1 MHEHDTCTVCRY
13 MCIIARNQ
21 PLINLQRLKMV
32 SFHREANVSVINIL
46 CSFSV
51 SERAQHNFDESMKEG
66 ELGYRSGNSFLMGAG
81 GSGKTHVLHAFL
93 KEKPPPIRQSTQCV
107 KNPVRAVAQ
116 CKLGVSK
123 KTAGETRFTRITD
136 QQYSDMLCESAKHS
150 QLSNRGRRS
159 PQPHTRRLEGDEA
172 AVAHISAGDFNVLP
186 PVQDV
191 ESAIADITK
200 KLEHSGLEKELVVRI
215 QAGSKAAGQLDDQ
228 DVIDMGD
235 SGGQPTYHEILPVFV
250 SNTMFGMLVVKLN
263 EPLDSHPLVE
273 YYTNGKPIGKPFKS
287 PFTHLQTFRHCMRVL
302 QSTCESGK
310 CPKIA
315 FIGTH
320 KDLEDECKG
329 ENRAEKERKL
339 LSIIPPNMRD
349 HVLFSDAKSQR
360 LLFAI
365 NAKCPGGDD
374 QAVLADLRYLMLREL
389 QKLKRVRIP
398 HRYFALEMAFKRI
411 AKYHEKAIL
420 SKEECFKEATKF
432 HFTRESFED
441 ALQYLTAHKLVMH
454 YSEVLP
460 EVVFIN
466 SQVVLDK
473 ITELVEHSLTLR
485 AKLPT
490 QVQAARSVRGC
501 KELEFCG
508 IITRDILSQ
517 FKSGYISQLF
527 EEDHLILLFE
537 HLLIIAKVGEGKYL
551 MSCLLEPEE
560 GAIPHPLSLPAPLV
574 ATSLLF
580 YFGPDGPK
588 LGVYC
593 CLLST
598 LITDSKWE
606 LLMEDGN
613 PVQLSRNRARFTVP
627 GKNPGFITITDS
639 FTTFFHVEIT
649 FPSNISQA
657 KALEVCEKVCP
668 LIHETILTG
677 IRKASRRLNYNNS
690 IPDTA
695 FLCSSAEHRDT
706 ALHAATISSSG
717 LLTCTTHPASV
728 FSEMTEEHKI
738 WFGKDATFSCDT
750 GMTLYCLLIISKIHL
765 IFT

>member
-1 MHEHDTCTVCRY
+1 M
-13 MCIIARNQ
+13 
-21 PLINLQRLKMV
+21 
-32 SFHREANVSVINIL
+32 
-46 CSFSV
+46 
-51 SERAQHNFDESMKEG
+51 SERAQHNFDEAMKEG

-93 KEKPPPIRQSTQCV
+93 KEKPPPVRQSTQCV

-123 KTAGETRFTRITD
+123 ETAGETRFTRIID
-136 QQYSDMLCESAKHS
+136 QQYSDMLCESAKHL
-150 QLSNRGRRS
+150 QLSHRGKRS

-186 PVQDV
+186 PVQDM
-191 ESAIADITK
+191 ESTVTDITK
-200 KLEHSGLEKELVVRI
+200 RLEHSGLERELVIRI
-215 QAGSKAAGQLDDQ
+215 HAGPKVAGQLDDQ
-228 DVIDMGD
+228 DMIDMGD
-235 SGGQPTYHEILPVFV
+235 SGGQPMYHEILPVFV
-250 SNTMFGMLVVKLN
+250 SNTMFGMLTVKLN

-320 KDLEDECKG
+320 KDLEDECKS

-349 HVLFSDAKSQR
+349 HVIFYDEESQR
-360 LLFAI
+360 LIFAI
-365 NAKCPGGDD
+365 NAKCPGDDD

-389 QKLKRVRIP
+389 QKIQRVRIP
-398 HRYFALEMAFKRI
+398 HRYFALEMAFKRF
-411 AKYHEKAIL
+411 AKYQKKAIL
-420 SKEECFKEATKF
+420 SKEDCFKEATKF
-432 HFTRESFED
+432 YFTRDSFED
-441 ALQYLTAHKLVMH
+441 ALKYLAAHKLIMH

-466 SQVVLDK
+466 SQVILDK

-485 AKLPT
+485 AKQPT
-490 QVQAARSVRGC
+490 QVRAARSVRGYQ
-501 KELEFCG
+501 EFKLCG

-517 FKSGYISQLF
+517 FESGYVPKLF
-527 EEDHLILLFE
+527 EEDHLILLFK
-537 HLLIIAKVGEGKYL
+537 HLLIIANVGEGKYL

-560 GAIPHPLSLPAPLV
+560 AIPHPLSLPAPQV
-574 ATSLLF
+574 VTSLLF

-613 PVQLSRNRARFTVP
+613 PVQLSRNQACFSIP

-639 FTTFFHVEIT
+639 FSTFFHISLT
-649 FPSNISQA
+649 FPSDVSTA
-657 KALEVCEKVCP
+657 KQLQVCESACP
-668 LIHETILTG
+668 KIREMILTG
-677 IRKASRRLNYNNS
+677 IRKASRKLNYNNS
-690 IPDTA
+690 IPEIA
-695 FLCSSAEHRDT
+695 FVCSSHQPSS
-706 ALHAATISSSG
+706 LHPATVADAD
-717 LLTCTTHPASV
+717 LLTCTTHPGSV
-728 FSEMTEEHKI
+728 CCEMTESHKL
-738 WFGKDATFSCDT
+738 WLGRAVTPSTDT
-750 GMTLYCLLIISKIHL
+750 SGMHTCTES
-765 IFT
+765 

>member
-1 MHEHDTCTVCRY
+1 MSD
-13 MCIIARNQ
+13 
-21 PLINLQRLKMV
+21 
-32 SFHREANVSVINIL
+32 
-46 CSFSV
+46 
-51 SERAQHNFDESMKEG
+51 RAQHNFDEAMKEG
-66 ELGYRSGNSFLMGAG
+66 GSNFRSGSSFLMGAG

-107 KNPVRAVAQ
+107 KNPVRAVVQ

-123 KTAGETRFTRITD
+123 VTAGETRLTRITD
-136 QQYSDMLCESAKHS
+136 QQYSDMLCESAKHF
-150 QLSNRGRRS
+150 QLSHRGKRS

-191 ESAIADITK
+191 ESAVCITK
-200 KLEHSGLEKELVVRI
+200 KLEHSGLGRELVVRI
-215 QAGSKAAGQLDDQ
+215 HAGSKEAGQLEDQ

-235 SGGQPTYHEILPVFV
+235 SGGQPTYHEILPIFV

-287 PFTHLQTFRHCMRVL
+287 PFTHLQTFHHCMRVL
-302 QSTCESGK
+302 QLTCESGK

-320 KDLEDECKG
+320 KDLEDECKD

-339 LSIIPPNMRD
+339 LSIIPPNMMD
-349 HVLFSDAKSQR
+349 HVIFCDEESQK
-360 LLFAI
+360 LIFAI
-365 NAKCPGGDD
+365 NAKCPGDDD

-389 QKLKRVRIP
+389 QKLQRVRIP
-398 HRYFALEMAFKRI
+398 HRYFALEMAFKRF
-411 AKYHEKAIL
+411 AKYQKKAIL

-432 HFTRESFED
+432 HFTTESFED
-441 ALQYLTAHKLVMH
+441 ALKYLTAHKLVMH
-454 YSEVLP
+454 HSEVLP

-490 QVQAARSVRGC
+490 QVRATRSVRGSR
-501 KELEFCG
+501 EFKLCG
-508 IITRDILSQ
+508 IITKDILSQ
-517 FKSGYISQLF
+517 FESGYVPNLF
-527 EEDHLILLFE
+527 EEDHLILLFK
-537 HLLIIAKVGEGKYL
+537 HLLIVAEVGEDKYL
-551 MSCLLEPEE
+551 MACLLEEE
-560 GAIPHPLSLPAPLV
+560 AIPHPLSLPGSQVV
-574 ATSLLF
+574 ASLLF

-588 LGVYC
+588 FGVYC

-613 PVQLSRNRARFTVP
+613 PVQLSRNRAHFQVP
-627 GKNPGFITITDS
+627 DHHPGFITISDS
-639 FTTFFHVEIT
+639 FTTFLQVQIT
-649 FPSNISQA
+649 FPSDISQA

-668 LIHETILTG
+668 LIHETVLTG
-677 IRKASRRLNYNNS
+677 IRKALRRLNYNNS
-690 IPDTA
+690 IPKTA
-695 FLCSSAEHRDT
+695 FLCLNTKHRDT
-706 ALHAATISSSG
+706 TLHAALISSSG

-728 FSEMTEEHKI
+728 FSEITEEHKI
-738 WFGKDATFSCDT
+738 WFGKDAPFSCDAGT
-750 GMTLYCLLIISKIHL
+750 GM
-765 IFT
+765 

>member
-1 MHEHDTCTVCRY
+1 MS
-13 MCIIARNQ
+13 
-21 PLINLQRLKMV
+21 K
-32 SFHREANVSVINIL
+32 
-46 CSFSV
+46 
-51 SERAQHNFDESMKEG
+51 RAQLNFDEAMKEG
-66 ELGYRSGNSFLMGAG
+66 GSNFRSGSSFLMGAG

-93 KEKPPPIRQSTQCV
+93 KEKPPPVRQSTQCI

-123 KTAGETRFTRITD
+123 ETAGETRFTRITD

-150 QLSNRGRRS
+150 QLSHRGKRS

-191 ESAIADITK
+191 ESAVADITK
-200 KLEHSGLEKELVVRI
+200 KLEHSGLERELVIRMH
-215 QAGSKAAGQLDDQ
+215 AGSKAAGQLDDQ

-263 EPLDSHPLVE
+263 EPLDIHPLVE

-320 KDLEDECKG
+320 KDLEHQCKD

-349 HVLFSDAKSQR
+349 HVIFCDEASQR
-360 LLFAI
+360 LMFAI
-365 NAKCPGGDD
+365 NAKCPGDDD
-374 QAVLADLRYLMLREL
+374 QVVLADLRYLMLREL
-389 QKLKRVRIP
+389 QKLQRVRIP
-398 HRYFALEMAFKRI
+398 HRYFALEMAFKRF
-411 AKYHEKAIL
+411 AKYQKKAIL

-441 ALQYLTAHKLVMH
+441 ALKYLTAHKLVMH

-490 QVQAARSVRGC
+490 QVRAARSVRGSQ
-501 KELEFCG
+501 EFKLCG

-517 FKSGYISQLF
+517 FESGYIPKLF
-527 EEDHLILLFE
+527 EEDHLILLFK
-537 HLLIIAKVGEGKYL
+537 HLLIIAEVGEGKYL
-551 MSCLLEPEE
+551 MACLLEEE
-560 GAIPHPLSLPAPLV
+560 AIPHPLSLPAPQV
-574 ATSLLF
+574 AASLLF
-580 YFGPDGPK
+580 FFGEDGPK

-593 CLLST
+593 CLLSS
-598 LITDSKWE
+598 LITEFNWK
-606 LLMEDGN
+606 LLMEGGN
-613 PVQLSRNRARFTVP
+613 PVQLSRNRARFKVP
-627 GKNPGFITITDS
+627 GDHPGFITISDS
-639 FTTFFHVEIT
+639 FTTFLQIEIT

-668 LIHETILTG
+668 LIRETVLTG

-690 IPDTA
+690 IPKIA
-695 FLCSSAEHRDT
+695 FLCLNAEHQDAT
-706 ALHAATISSSG
+706 LHAATISSSG

-738 WFGKDATFSCDT
+738 WFGKDAPSSCDT
-750 GMTLYCLLIISKIHL
+750 GMYFPLSCLHPSQLHNSYYSQHRIRFGFGLHNNNNSL
-765 IFT
+765 

>member
-1 MHEHDTCTVCRY
+1 M
-13 MCIIARNQ
+13 
-21 PLINLQRLKMV
+21 
-32 SFHREANVSVINIL
+32 
-46 CSFSV
+46 
-51 SERAQHNFDESMKEG
+51 SERAQHNFDEAMKEG
-66 ELGYRSGNSFLMGAG
+66 GSNFRSGSSFLMGAG

-93 KEKPPPIRQSTQCV
+93 KEKPPPVRQSTQCV

-123 KTAGETRFTRITD
+123 ETAGETRFTRITD
-136 QQYSDMLCESAKHS
+136 QQYSDMLCESANHS
-150 QLSNRGRRS
+150 QLSHRDKRS

-191 ESAIADITK
+191 ESAVADITK
-200 KLEHSGLEKELVVRI
+200 KLEHSGLERELVVRMH
-215 QAGSKAAGQLDDQ
+215 AGSKAAGQLDDQ

-320 KDLEDECKG
+320 KDLEHQCKDED
-329 ENRAEKERKL
+329 RAEKERKL
-339 LSIIPPNMRD
+339 LSIIPPNMMD
-349 HVLFSDAKSQR
+349 HVIFCDAESQR
-360 LLFAI
+360 LIFAI
-365 NAKCPGGDD
+365 NAKCPGDDD
-374 QAVLADLRYLMLREL
+374 QAVLADLRCLMLREL
-389 QKLKRVRIP
+389 QKLQHVRIP
-398 HRYFALEMAFKRI
+398 HRYFALEMAFKRF
-411 AKYHEKAIL
+411 AKYQKKAIL

-441 ALQYLTAHKLVMH
+441 ALKYLTAHKLVMH

-466 SQVVLDK
+466 SQVILDK

-490 QVQAARSVRGC
+490 QVQAARSIRGSR
-501 KELEFCG
+501 EFKLCG

-517 FKSGYISQLF
+517 FESGYIPKLF
-527 EEDHLILLFE
+527 EEDHLILLFK
-537 HLLIIAKVGEGKYL
+537 HLLIVAEVGEGKYL
-551 MSCLLEPEE
+551 MACLLEEE
-560 GAIPHPLSLPAPLV
+560 AIPHPLSLPAPQV
-574 ATSLLF
+574 AASLLF
-580 YFGPDGPK
+580 YFGEDGPK

-593 CLLST
+593 CLLSA
-598 LITDSKWE
+598 LITEFNWK
-606 LLMEDGN
+606 LLMEGGN

-627 GKNPGFITITDS
+627 GNHPGFITITDS
-639 FTTFFHVEIT
+639 FTTFFQVEIKIP
-649 FPSNISQA
+649 PSISRA

-668 LIHETILTG
+668 LIHETVLTG
-677 IRKASRRLNYNNS
+677 IRKGSRRLNYENS
-690 IPDTA
+690 IPNTA

-706 ALHAATISSSG
+706 TLHAATISSSD

-738 WFGKDATFSCDT
+738 WFGKDA
-750 GMTLYCLLIISKIHL
+750 GMYTLY
-765 IFT
+765 